1 MTTPIAT
8 IVTLDPRDE
17 SNSGLAMLA
26 PRDTTLDGK
35 VVGLFSNNKPHSV
48 ELLRM
53 IADVMRERYS
63 IKGVVEHNKGGHQ
76 WTAKPEDLRA
86 MSSRCDVAIHATAE

>member
-1 MTTPIAT
+1 MTTSQQ

-17 SNSGLAMLA
+17 GDPGPAALA
-26 PRDTTLDGK
+26 PRPASLDGK
-35 VVGLFSNNKPHSV
+35 TLGLFSNNKPHSE

-53 IADVMRERYS
+53 IADVIAERYE

-76 WTAKPEDLRA
+76 WPAQPEDLRTLA
-86 MSSRCDVAIHATAE
+86 QECDEAIHATAE

>member
-1 MTTPIAT
+1 MTAPTAR

-17 SNSGLAMLA
+17 GNPGPAMLA

-53 IADVMRERYS
+53 IADVMKERYS

>member
-1 MTTPIAT
+1 MTPPTT
-8 IVTLDPRDE
+8 RIVTLDPKDE
-17 SNSGLAMLA
+17 SNPGPAMLA

-76 WTAKPEDLRA
+76 WTARPDDLKA